1 MVIGRSLDAEVN
13 AVSVGYPPRADVAP
27 VGPHCV
33 GMIRYVDKEWGGRT
47 IVIQD
52 GTMLPVMAKLG
63 PLKALTELRLV
74 RWAKQLIDGPYGGI
88 RARTQIYYIMTDD
101 DAAGEVS
108 LVNDRL
114 VVAWPGAQK
123 QACFERTE
131 KVMARVVEALGG
143 EYMQN
148 PLSERFLGGRKITA
162 HPLGGCPMG
171 RDISAG
177 VVDDRCRVFDP
188 SSKDGHGV
196 YKGLYVCDG
205 SVVPTS
211 LGVNPML
218 TIAALAERA
227 MSLIGADAQR
237 VNS

>member
-1 MVIGRSLDAEVN
+1 
-13 AVSVGYPPRADVAP
+13 
-27 VGPHCV
+27 
-33 GMIRYVDKEWGGRT
+33 MIRYVDREWGGRT

-63 PLKALTELRLV
+63 PLKALTELRLT
-74 RWAKQLIDGPYGGI
+74 RWAKQLIDGPYAGI
-88 RARTQIYYIMTDD
+88 RAHTQVYYVMAED
-101 DAAGEVS
+101 DAAGEMS

-114 VVAWPGAQK
+114 VVSWPDAQK

-131 KVMARVVEALGG
+131 KVMLRVVEALGG

-171 RDISAG
+171 RNVSTG
-177 VVDDRCRVFDP
+177 VVDDQCRVFDP
-188 SSKDGHGV
+188 SHGDGHGV
-196 YKGLYVCDG
+196 YEGLYVCDG

-211 LGVNPML
+211 LGVNPLL

-227 MSLIGADAQR
+227 MSLLGTR
-237 VNS
+237 